1 MAADTRQTAVAER
14 SLQLAVAAN
23 TRLSFVGP
31 PRGLTGAIPLINET
45 DTKLKLRSIGLKSA
59 TPKAAARLPL
69 GEAYF
74 FARLYPGEQATV
86 PATISLDP
94 STPPGDYQFELTI
107 GKRSVA
113 VDAHVEEVV
122 DVRVEPSQISIL
134 AGSETTYARTLILEN
149 AGNVDLPI
157 GAESIAPVYDSQDIA
172 CVLVPAINESDRSS
186 LEAMLRNMLGSIGD
200 LQAGTLVTRH
210 DPIVLHPGQKL
221 TVDVSVNLP
230 GKLKRLHHYFA
241 HLQLYNATVLVDIYS
256 TENHGPSSTTRSK
269 AKETAS

>member
-113 VDAHVEEVV
+113 VAD
-122 DVRVEPSQISIL
+122 
-134 AGSETTYARTLILEN
+134 
-149 AGNVDLPI
+149 
-157 GAESIAPVYDSQDIA
+157 
-172 CVLVPAINESDRSS
+172 
-186 LEAMLRNMLGSIGD
+186 
-200 LQAGTLVTRH
+200 
-210 DPIVLHPGQKL
+210 
-221 TVDVSVNLP
+221 
-230 GKLKRLHHYFA
+230 
-241 HLQLYNATVLVDIYS
+241 
-256 TENHGPSSTTRSK
+256 
-269 AKETAS
+269 